1 MDPYSGRPQKKP
13 TSPWI
18 YVAVGCGLA
27 VILAMFALAGMTW
40 WGYQKGKE
48 ITEAMADPEKRAA
61 RVREV
66 LPYEQLPAGYHPAFA
81 FSVPMVM
88 DMAMLSDREFEAGE
102 NPQESGKDGGGFEE
116 RGFIYFNMREMR
128 NNRQEMERYIRGEGP
143 PPKDSSWDSNVRFD
157 PEDVIRRGDVQA
169 SGTKVLYAASRG
181 KISKD
186 SGEDKRGIVTMVMPD
201 CGKGRLRFGL
211 WFGPDP
217 APDTPVKEADY
228 TGSAADPAQ
237 VQQFL
242 NHFQLCGA
250 KK

>member
-1 MDPYSGRPQKKP
+1 MDQYGGRPPKKP

-27 VILAMFALAGMTW
+27 VMLVMFALAGVTW
-40 WGYQKGKE
+40 WGYKKGKE
-48 ITEAMADPEKRAA
+48 ITESMADPEKRAA

-66 LPYEQLPAGYHPAFA
+66 LPYERLPAGYYPAFA

-88 DMAMLSDREFEAGE
+88 DMAMFSDRELPAGE
-102 NPQESGKDGGGFEE
+102 NPQDSGREGFEE
-116 RGFIYFNMREMR
+116 RGFIYFSMREMR

-143 PPKDSSWDSNVRFD
+143 PPKDSNWDTSVRFE
-157 PEDVIRRGDVQA
+157 PEAVIRRGDVQA
-169 SGTKVLYAASRG
+169 GGTKVLYAASRG
-181 KISKD
+181 KISSED
-186 SGEDKRGIVTMVMPD
+186 VEDKKGIVTMVMPD
-201 CGKGRLRFGL
+201 CGGGRLRFGL

-228 TGSAADPAQ
+228 TGTAADPAQ

-242 NHFQLCGA
+242 SHFQLCGG
-250 KK
+250 KKK

>member
-13 TSPWI
+13 TSPWV

-27 VILAMFALAGMTW
+27 VVLAMFLMAGLTW
-40 WGYQKGKE
+40 WGYRTAKDFGE
-48 ITEAMADPEKRAA
+48 SMTDPVKREE
-61 RVREV
+61 RVKAV
-66 LPYEQLPAGYHPAFA
+66 IPYDQLPAGYHPAFA

-88 DMAMLSDREFEAGE
+88 EMAMLSDREFAPGE
-102 NPQESGKDGGGFEE
+102 NPQDSSDGFDE
-116 RGFIYFNMREMR
+116 RGFIFFNMREMR

-143 PPKDSSWDSNVRFD
+143 PPKDTNFDTNVRFD

-181 KISKD
+181 SISGKGSD
-186 SGEDKRGIVTMVMPD
+186 NKRGIVTMVMPD
-201 CGKGRLRFGL
+201 CGAGRLRMGL

-217 APDTPVKEADY
+217 APDQPIQEASY
-228 TGSAADPAQ
+228 AGSAADPAKIAE
-237 VQQFL
+237 FL
-242 NHFQLCGA
+242 NYFQLCG

>member
-1 MDPYSGRPQKKP
+1 MDQYSGRPPKKP

-27 VILAMFALAGMTW
+27 VMLAMFALAGVTW
-40 WGYQKGKE
+40 WGYRTAKDFGE
-48 ITEAMADPEKRAA
+48 SMTDPAKRAE
-61 RVREV
+61 RIQSV
-66 LPYEQLPAGYHPAFA
+66 LPYERLPEGYYPAFA

-143 PPKDSSWDSNVRFD
+143 PPKDTNWDANVRFD
-157 PEDVIRRGDVQA
+157 PKDVIRRGTVQA
-169 SGTKVLYAASRG
+169 SGTQVLYAASRG
-181 KISKD
+181 EISNK
-186 SGEDKRGIVTMVMPD
+186 GTGDKNGIVTMVMPD

-217 APDTPVKEADY
+217 SPDQPVKEADY
-228 TGSAADPAQ
+228 AGTSADPAK
-237 VQQFL
+237 VQEFL
-242 NHFQLCGA
+242 NHFKLCGG

>member
-1 MDPYSGRPQKKP
+1 MEPYSGRPPKKP
-13 TSPWI
+13 TSPWL

-27 VILAMFALAGMTW
+27 VMLAMFVLAGVTW
-40 WGYQKGKE
+40 WGYRTAKNFGE
-48 ITEAMADPEKRAA
+48 SMTDPAKRAA
-61 RVREV
+61 RIQNV
-66 LPYEQLPAGYHPAFA
+66 LPYDRLPEGYYPAFA

-88 DMAMLSDREFEAGE
+88 DMAMISDREFEAGE
-102 NPQESGKDGGGFEE
+102 NPQESSEGFKE
-116 RGFIYFNMREMR
+116 RGFIYFSMREMR

-143 PPKDSSWDSNVRFD
+143 PPKDSSFDSNVRFD
-157 PEDVIRRGDVQA
+157 PKDVIRRGNVQVN
-169 SGTKVLYAASRG
+169 GTKVLYAASRG
-181 KISKD
+181 TIS
-186 SGEDKRGIVTMVMPD
+186 SEDVQDKTGIVTMVMPA

-242 NHFQLCGA
+242 NHFQLCG